1 MKKGPAILIGIIA
14 VLVVIIGITGF
25 MNKDHV
31 AEMKDL
37 NNDAIFIVMDE
48 GQEKASYNMTQIKE
62 MGETEFK
69 ANLKTSG
76 KDPIPYTYTGVLLKT
91 ILQESGVNLSGMEA
105 VIVTAADGYMVAVD
119 IDKVMADDNVYL
131 GYMRDGVLIG
141 TREEG
146 GKGPYQMVISKDPFS
161 QFWCKYALSVEVK

>member
-1 MKKGPAILIGIIA
+1 MKKGPAILIGIIV
-14 VLVVIIGITGF
+14 VLVVIIGITAF

-37 NNDAIFIVMDE
+37 NNDAIFIVMED
-48 GQEKASYNMTQIKE
+48 GQEKASYNMSQIQA
-62 MGETEFK
+62 MGETDFE

-76 KDPIPYTYTGVLLKT
+76 KDPITYTYTGVLLKT
-91 ILQESGVNLSGMEA
+91 ILQESAMDLSVMES
-105 VIVTAADGYMVAVD
+105 VIVTAADGYAVSVD

-131 GYMRDGVLIG
+131 AYMREGVLIG

-161 QFWCKYALSVEVK
+161 QFWCKYALSIEVK

>member
-14 VLVVIIGITGF
+14 LLVVIIGVTAF

-31 AEMKDL
+31 AQMKDL
-37 NNDAIFIVMDE
+37 NNDAIFIVIEE
-48 GQEKASYNMTQIKE
+48 GQEKASYDMSQIQA
-62 MGETEFK
+62 MGETNFD

-76 KDPIPYTYTGVLLKT
+76 KDPISYTYTGVLLKT
-91 ILQESGVNLSGMEA
+91 ILQEAGVDLSTLEA
-105 VIVTAADGYMVAVD
+105 VIVTAADGYAVSVD
-119 IDKVMADDNVYL
+119 MEKMMADDNVYL
-131 GYMRDGVLIG
+131 AYMRESELIG

-146 GKGPYQMVISKDPFS
+146 GKGPYQMIISKDPFS